1 MQGTGGDWRERRHC
15 STLSGQ
21 KEAGAGSKS
30 PAGVPCVQR
39 QKMVSERPGLLLVP
53 HTSSISSLVSSDM
66 MGCRRAGLGFQ
77 DSCPGTWGRGGFRDQ
92 SGGTAAVNELEG
104 QTGERQKERDLLAG
118 TPPVKPGRSGSKE
131 FPLPEVPEPLPASL
145 SLPPP
150 RPEGQAAPPRKRKWG
165 WGEKSCRGQFRPL
178 AFLNSVQGGC
188 GAVPA
193 FVLAGASRPVGV
205 GIFLPL

>member
-104 QTGERQKERDLLAG
+104 QTGERQKERDLLAR
-118 TPPVKPGRSGSKE
+118 TPPVKPGRRGSKE

-165 WGEKSCRGQFRPL
+165 WGEKRCRGQFRPL

-188 GAVPA
+188 GAVAA